1 MSEKGEVALL
11 TAKLNSGETITLAEK
26 YSRNQLEA
34 IRKKEEFYC
43 RSCSEKLILKI
54 GTQRIPHF
62 AHEKGSECTEYD
74 RESEYHM
81 SGKIKLFEWLETQ
94 GLSPE
99 MECYYPVIKQ
109 RADIAFT
116 YEEKTFCIEFQ
127 CSTISAEVFRK
138 RTEGYRKLSLHPIWI
153 LGGKNI
159 NRKQTHKL
167 SLTSFHYLF
176 LKETA
181 NREVYLPAY
190 CPQTNQFIRLE
201 NLISLTTRT
210 AYASIFCKPLEKWTV
225 QDLIEPKI
233 TFSPSLKYWSS
244 DLLLYKNTLITNGQA
259 LQDLFLFELYSHTLH
274 PYTLPSYVGL
284 PLKQNYAIE
293 TAPFIW
299 QTYLFLEHLFGREPG
314 TIVRFQDAYKTIL
327 KRLKEKQLVVRDLPC
342 MHRNPLPFVIQD
354 YLVALTQIG
363 VLKKKENNIYLID
376 KEIKIAN
383 NMEERLKE
391 EVKFYQ
397 EYYEN

>member
-1 MSEKGEVALL
+1 ML
-11 TAKLNSGETITLAEK
+11 TAKFNSGETISLAED
-26 YSRNQLEA
+26 YTRNQLEE

-43 RSCSEKLILKI
+43 RSCSEKMILKI

-81 SGKIKLFEWLETQ
+81 SGKIKLFEWLKIQ

-99 MECYYPVIKQ
+99 MECYYPTIKQ

-116 YEEKTFCIEFQ
+116 YEGKTFCIEFQ
-127 CSTISAEVFRK
+127 CCTISAEVFRK

-159 NRKQTHKL
+159 NRKQTYKL
-167 SLTSFHYLF
+167 SLTSFHFLF
-176 LKETA
+176 LQETA
-181 NREVYLPAY
+181 NHEVYLPAY
-190 CPQTNQFIRLE
+190 CPQTNQFIYLE

-210 AYASIFCKPLEKWTV
+210 AYASIFCKTLEKLKV
-225 QDLIEPKI
+225 HELIAPKLAI
-233 TFSPSLKYWSS
+233 TPPLRNWGS
-244 DLLLYKNTLITNGQA
+244 DLFRYKNTLITSGQA
-259 LQDLFLFELYSHTLH
+259 LQDPFLFELYTHALH
-274 PYTLPSYVGL
+274 PHTLPSYVGL

-299 QTYLFLEHLFGREPG
+299 QTYLFLEHIYGQESG
-314 TIVRFQDAYKTIL
+314 TIIRFQDVYKTIL
-327 KRLKEKQLVVRDLPC
+327 KRLKEKQLVIRDLPC
-342 MHRNPLPFVIQD
+342 LHRNPLPFVIQE
-354 YLVALTQIG
+354 YLVALSQIG
-363 VLKKKENNIYLID
+363 VLKKKENNIYFID
-376 KEIKIAN
+376 KQIKIAN

-391 EVKFYQ
+391 EERVRQ